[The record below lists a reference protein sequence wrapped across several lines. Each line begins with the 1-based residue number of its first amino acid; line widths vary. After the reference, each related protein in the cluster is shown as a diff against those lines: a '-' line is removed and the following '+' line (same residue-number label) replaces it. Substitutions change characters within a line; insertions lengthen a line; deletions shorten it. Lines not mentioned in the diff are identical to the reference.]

1 MDRIIFVGGSK
12 GGTGKSMVCSTV
24 LDYLVQKGMDP
35 ILVETDTSNPDV
47 YKAHKSQIT
56 VSVTALELDNA
67 DGWIELINFAD
78 KNRSRPLVVNTAARN
93 LTGVQK
99 FGGTLLNTLG
109 ELDRELI
116 TIWTINRQ
124 RDSLELL
131 ADYLDVMPVSERH
144 VLHVA
149 RNLYFGEREKY
160 QLYSESEIKKRV
172 EAGNGRTIDF
182 PDLADRV
189 ADDLATRR
197 LSIKSA
203 IEELP
208 IGNRAEL
215 LRWRIAAHRS
225 LGEVL

>member
-67 DGWIELINFAD
+67 DGWIELINFSD

>member
-1 MDRIIFVGGSK
+1 MNMIIFVGGSK
-12 GGTGKSMVCSTV
+12 GGTGKSIVCSTV
-24 LDYLVQKGMDP
+24 LDYLSQKNMDP

-47 YKAHKSQIT
+47 YKSHKSLISL
-56 VSVTALELDNA
+56 SVTALELDSA
-67 DGWIELINFAD
+67 DGWIELINLAD
-78 KNRSRPLVVNTAARN
+78 KSKGRPLVVNTAARN
-93 LTGVQK
+93 LIGVEK
-99 FGGTLLNTLG
+99 YGSTLINTLS
-109 ELDRELI
+109 ELERELI
-116 TIWTINRQ
+116 TLWTINRQ

-131 ADYLDVMPVSERH
+131 VDYLQALPLGDRH
-144 VLHVA
+144 VLHVV
-149 RNLYFGEREKY
+149 RNLYFGDPGKY
-160 QLYSESEIKKRV
+160 QLYSDSEIKKRI
-172 EAGNGRTIDF
+172 ESSGRTIDF

-225 LGEVL
+225 LAEVL

>member
-1 MDRIIFVGGSK
+1 MNKIIFVGGSK
-12 GGTGKSMVCSTV
+12 GGTGKSIVCSTV
-24 LDYLVQKGMDP
+24 LDYLMQKNMDP

-47 YKAHKSQIT
+47 YKSHKTLSSL
-56 VSVTALELDNA
+56 SVTALELDSA
-67 DGWIELINFAD
+67 DGWIEIINLAD
-78 KNRSRPLVVNTAARN
+78 KSKGRPLVVNTAARN
-93 LTGVQK
+93 LIGVEK
-99 FGGTLLNTLG
+99 YGATLLNTLS

-116 TIWTINRQ
+116 TLWTINRQ

-131 ADYLDVMPVSERH
+131 ADYLQAVPVSELH
-144 VLHVA
+144 VLHVV
-149 RNLYFGEREKY
+149 RNLYFGDPGKY
-160 QLYSESEIKKRV
+160 QLYSDSEIKKRI
-172 EAGNGRTIDF
+172 ESSGRTIDF

-215 LRWRIAAHRS
+215 LRWRIAAHKS
-225 LGEVL
+225 LAAVL

>member
-24 LDYLVQKGMDP
+24 LDYLSQKDMDP

-47 YKAHKSQIT
+47 YKSHKTLST
-56 VSVTALELDNA
+56 LSVTALELDHA

-78 KNRSRPLVVNTAARN
+78 KNRGRPLVVNTAARN
-93 LTGVQK
+93 LSGIEKYGT
-99 FGGTLLNTLG
+99 TLLNTLH

-116 TIWTINRQ
+116 TLWTINRQ

-131 ADYLDVMPVSERH
+131 ADYLQILPVSNLH
-144 VLHVA
+144 VLHVV
-149 RNLYFGEREKY
+149 RNLYFGEQSKY
-160 QLYSESEIKKRV
+160 QLYSDSQIKKTI
-172 EAGNGRTIDF
+172 ESSGRTIDF

-197 LSIKSA
+197 LSIQSA
-203 IEELP
+203 VEELP

-215 LRWRIAAHRS
+215 LRWRLAAHKS
-225 LGEVL
+225 LAEVL

>member
-215 LRWRIAAHRS
+215 LRWRIAAHLS

>member
-1 MDRIIFVGGSK
+1 MDRIIFIGGSK

-215 LRWRIAAHRS
+215 LRWRIAAHKS